1 MKWIM
6 IIFMAIVLSGCSGVI
21 ESVVDPAGYT
31 QRQTAQAEAKRAD
44 AEAQRAF
51 AESQSALAE
60 SEAERSRSEAQR
72 AQAEAQAAASRSTAD
87 QATAAAF
94 AKLGEAIKEAG
105 QPNNSPVIVAMLL
118 IAGIAGWVVWNN
130 RPVTTVQAIAASR
143 PPALAP
149 PPAVKLLAEQQGLNA
164 VHDGQRWLLVDEQGT
179 VVQRQR
185 LIAGNQ

>member
-6 IIFMAIVLSGCSGVI
+6 IILMAIVLSGCSGVI
-21 ESVVDPAGYT
+21 ESIADPAGYT
-31 QRQTAQAEAKRAD
+31 QRQTAQADAKRAD
-44 AEAQRAF
+44 AEARRAD
-51 AESQSALAE
+51 AE
-60 SEAERSRSEAQR
+60 SETERSRSEAQR
-72 AQAEAQAAASRSTAD
+72 EQAEAQEAASRSAAD
-87 QATAAAF
+87 QANAAAF

-105 QPNNSPVIVAMLL
+105 QPNNAPVIVAMLL
-118 IAGIAGWVVWNN
+118 IAGIAGWVVWNS
-130 RPVTTVQAIAASR
+130 RQVTVQTIAASR
-143 PPALAP
+143 PPMLSP

>member
-1 MKWIM
+1 VKWIM
-6 IIFMAIVLSGCSGVI
+6 IVFMAIVLSGCSGVI

-31 QRQTAQAEAKRAD
+31 QRQTAQAEAKRSD

-118 IAGIAGWVVWNN
+118 IACIAGWVVWNS
-130 RPVTTVQAIAASR
+130 RQVTVQTIAASR
-143 PPALAP
+143 PPVLAP

>member
-60 SEAERSRSEAQR
+60 FYDDQYRLAQ
-72 AQAEAQAAASRSTAD
+72 D
-87 QATAAAF
+87 
-94 AKLGEAIKEAG
+94 
-105 QPNNSPVIVAMLL
+105 NS
-118 IAGIAGWVVWNN
+118 
-130 RPVTTVQAIAASR
+130 SFH
-143 PPALAP
+143 PA
-149 PPAVKLLAEQQGLNA
+149 
-164 VHDGQRWLLVDEQGT
+164 WW
-179 VVQRQR
+179 
-185 LIAGNQ
+185 